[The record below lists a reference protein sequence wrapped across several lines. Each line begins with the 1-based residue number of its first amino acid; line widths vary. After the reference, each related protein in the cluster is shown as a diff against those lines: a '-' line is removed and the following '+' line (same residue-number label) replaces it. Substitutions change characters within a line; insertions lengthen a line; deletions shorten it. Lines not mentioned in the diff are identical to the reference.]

1 MKTKIKTVFTK
12 TILPVMLLLLVASC
26 ENEDNDPQFTLAE
39 TSDTIAF
46 SNTLLDT
53 YYISY
58 ETRLNIAERLL
69 WNKPDFGAV
78 TEINYKVE
86 VSTSQTFAADAA
98 SSFDSG
104 TLTENSYAISVE
116 NLWAAAT
123 ALGLDDDPTTTDKG
137 NVGTVYARVTATVGD
152 PENSNGMT
160 KVSETVSMSLTIIEK
175 QPTNVAVCD
184 LDAYWAVG
192 NGAFD
197 AGWGWT
203 SPVEIPCTGTN
214 VYSGYIALRNL
225 SAEDDP
231 KNNFRFFTEKDNWGS
246 GVNYPSFISDG
257 YTIDANFA
265 EKDDNDKNF
274 AFVGTS
280 ATYHIE
286 INAVDKTIT
295 LTQDGVDGCD
305 LLNLYAVGA
314 GVPDAGW
321 GWTSPINLPCQ
332 GNGVYSS
339 IMNLNNDSGDNNNF
353 RFFTEK
359 DNWGSGVNY
368 PSYIADGYTIDAKF
382 AEKDD
387 DDKNF
392 AFVGTT
398 GLYRVDIDTMNKT
411 ITVSEGK

>member
-1 MKTKIKTVFTK
+1 MKTKFKTLLTRN
-12 TILPVMLLLLVASC
+12 ILPVMLLFIVASC

-46 SNTLLDT
+46 SNALLDT

-69 WNKPDFGAV
+69 WNKPDFGAI

-86 VSTSQTFAADAA
+86 VSTSQTFASDAA

-104 TLTENSYAISVE
+104 VITDTSYAIPVE

-123 ALGLDDDPTTTDKG
+123 AMGLDDDPTTADKG
-137 NVGTVYARVTATVGD
+137 NLGTVYARVTATVGD
-152 PENSNGMT
+152 PGNSNGMT
-160 KVSETVSMSLTIIEK
+160 KVSEIVSMSLTVIEK
-175 QPTNVAVCD
+175 QPTNAANCD
-184 LDAYWAVG
+184 LDQYWTVG
-192 NGAFD
+192 AGAFD

-203 SPVEIPCTGTN
+203 SPIQIPCTGTN

-225 SAEDDP
+225 AGETDT

-246 GVNYPSFISDG
+246 GVNYPSFIADG
-257 YTIDANFA
+257 YTIDAMFEDAQDGDNNFG
-265 EKDDNDKNF
+265 F
-274 AFVGTS
+274 IGTS

-286 INAVDKTIT
+286 INAVAKTIT
-295 LTQDGVDGCD
+295 LSQEGSDGCD
-305 LLNLYAVGA
+305 FANLYAVGA

-339 IMNLNNDSGDNNNF
+339 IMNLNNNAGADNNF

-359 DNWGSGVNY
+359 DNWGSGINY
-368 PSYIADGYTIDAKF
+368 PAYVADGYTIDAKF
-382 AEKDD
+382 EDAQDGD
-387 DDKNF
+387 NNF
-392 AFVGTT
+392 AFNGTT
-398 GLYRVDIDTMNKT
+398 GLFRVDIDTVNKT
-411 ITVSEGK
+411 ITVAEGK